1 MSVKV
6 ELIMPDATSRYL
18 EFGETK
24 IKIDSINYPK
34 DNSYRFLK
42 ELSDLINSGIDAG
55 VLSPKNVK
63 NAIASRSA
71 IQSLFDQCILELTLD
86 EVFDKLDSAI
96 FDNSTMT
103 TKQIFARSLSEFRDI
118 YFHEI
123 IDSAGRY
130 CSDVRYLYK

>member
-6 ELIMPDATSRYL
+6 ELIMLDATSRYL
-18 EFGETK
+18 EFGETR
-24 IKIDSINYPK
+24 IRIDSVNYPK

-55 VLSPKNVK
+55 VLSQNNVK

-71 IQSLFDQCILELTLD
+71 IKSLFDHSVLELTLD
-86 EVFDKLDSAI
+86 GVFDKLDSAV
-96 FDNSTMT
+96 FDTSIMT
-103 TKQIFARSLSEFRDI
+103 TKQVFARSLSEFRDI

-130 CSDVRYLYK
+130 VSDVRPL